1 MPLFSVIVPIYNI
14 ERFLHQCIDSIL
26 SQTYDNFELI
36 LVNDGSTDKC
46 EKICN
51 EYSKLDKR
59 IRVIHKSNG
68 GLVSAR
74 NTGVSM
80 AEGKYIVYVDG
91 DDWVSNKWLETLNN
105 LIKKYDPDIINYG
118 AYKSIDGKNE
128 NLKTANFEGFY
139 DEVDLKE
146 KIVPHLL
153 YDNRFSFFSFGI
165 LPALWSKAIKADI
178 LKENICKEEK
188 ITFGEDVA
196 CTYNCIMQAKTF
208 VATKESLYYYRQN
221 RESMTKA
228 YDSKRF
234 NSVKILFDYLN
245 DSLIKKYPQ
254 LKEQYKYYQLF
265 CIFYTILNE
274 SKNNINIISIAKLCK
289 CQIVKNGFDNILK
302 DISNL
307 KLGVLWKTLFTMLK
321 GNNFIILI
329 VLCKCICKI
338 KYSYKE

>member
-1 MPLFSVIVPIYNI
+1 MPLFSVIVPIYNV
-14 ERFLHQCIDSIL
+14 ERFVKQCIDSIL
-26 SQTYDNFELI
+26 SQTYGNFELI

-46 EKICN
+46 PEICN
-51 EYSKLDKR
+51 VYAESDKR

-74 NTGVSM
+74 NAGVLV
-80 AEGKYIVYVDG
+80 AKGEYVVYVDG
-91 DDWVSNKWLETLNN
+91 DDWVEENCLETLNN
-105 LIKKYDPDIINYG
+105 LIKKYNPDVINYG
-118 AYKSIDGKNE
+118 AYKSIDGKVE

-139 DEVDLKE
+139 DEVALKE
-146 KIVPHLL
+146 EIVPYLL
-153 YDNRFSFFSFGI
+153 YDKRFSFFSFGI
-165 LPALWSKAIKADI
+165 IPAVWSKAIKTDI

-196 CTYNCIMQAKTF
+196 CTYSCIMQAKTF
-208 VATKESLYYYRQN
+208 VATKECLYYYRQN

-234 NSVKILFDYLN
+234 ERVKILFDYLN
-245 DSLIKKYPQ
+245 NSLIEKYPE

-265 CIFYTILNE
+265 CIFYAILNE
-274 SKNNINIISIAKLCK
+274 SKNNINVISIAKRCEY
-289 CQIVKNGFDNILK
+289 QMIKNGFNKILV
-302 DISNL
+302 DVSNFRVGL
-307 KLGVLWKTLFTMLK
+307 LWKTLFSMLRRNK
-321 GNNFIILI
+321 FIIPT